1 MKRRFTGNELFRLRN
16 LIPIDGLIEE
26 NLNVPSKIREGR
38 FRFLCPICG
47 EFDTAT
53 NPRTNLARCFR
64 CERNFN
70 AIDLVMIVK
79 GANFVDAVE
88 YLKILEPSSSGSPE
102 LPGAACDGRSTTR
115 RAPR

>member
-16 LIPIDGLIEE
+16 SIPIDRLIEDD
-26 NLNVPSKIREGR
+26 LRIASKISEGW

-70 AIDLVMIVK
+70 AIDLVMTVK
-79 GANFVDAVE
+79 GLGFIDAVE
-88 YLKILEPSSSGSPE
+88 YLRTLLPGTEREPSDRFGRTNATIRR
-102 LPGAACDGRSTTR
+102 PGR
-115 RAPR
+115 

>member
-16 LIPIDGLIEE
+16 SIPVAGLIES
-26 NLNVPSKIREGR
+26 NLKIPFKISEGC

-47 EFDTAT
+47 EFDTAV

-64 CERNFN
+64 CEKNFN

-79 GANFVDAVE
+79 GLNFIDTVE
-88 YLKILEPSSSGSPE
+88 YLKNISPVFEREPSNSP
-102 LPGAACDGRSTTR
+102 R
-115 RAPR
+115 RANATRPDEVA